1 MKINS
6 LILILLLLPSVL
18 FAQRNTIA
26 SQGGTYETD
35 SKVLVSQSIGQ
46 ASVIGGFGI
55 RNAQVIQGYQQ
66 PNWDNLI
73 LLSPIPLSITIS
85 PNPFANQVMISFD
98 KESEM
103 NINLFDITGRLV
115 YDTQLSFQPPYQYLD
130 LNGLAV
136 GPYLVV
142 IGTRGSKYF
151 TKLIKE

>member
-6 LILILLLLPSVL
+6 LILSLLLLPSVL
-18 FAQRNTIA
+18 FAQRQTIA
-26 SQGGTYETD
+26 SQGGTFETA
-35 SKVLVSQSIGQ
+35 SKVLVSQSVGQ
-46 ASVIGGFGI
+46 ASVIGGFGS

-73 LLSPIPLSITIS
+73 LQSPVPLSITIS

-98 KESEM
+98 TESEM

-115 YDTQLSFQPPYQYLD
+115 YDTKLSFQPPYQYLD

-142 IGTRGSKYF
+142 IGTRGTKYF